1 MNKSDLMNSIQK
13 NMLQRDFAAA
23 EYKLINAN
31 VTDNVLSDLKI
42 VFTIFNTEKEN
53 NSDTLFFDYSL
64 EVNNI
69 VEHYIKLKFLLRR
82 VEFDI
87 GENPDILII
96 DYIKK
101 HQISVYALI
110 VTIMFSSVFKTNILN
125 KLAVL
130 VFNAKMHE
138 MVIPLLQ
145 SSYNID
151 SENPETLLNFSYVL
165 AKYGEYQLADKYL
178 KRIKLSSV
186 NCKFQ
191 NVFNELKETDNET

>member
-64 EVNNI
+64 EINSI

-101 HQISVYALI
+101 YQISVYALI

-165 AKYGEYQLADKYL
+165 AKCGEYQLADKYL
-178 KRIKLSSV
+178 KRIKHSSV